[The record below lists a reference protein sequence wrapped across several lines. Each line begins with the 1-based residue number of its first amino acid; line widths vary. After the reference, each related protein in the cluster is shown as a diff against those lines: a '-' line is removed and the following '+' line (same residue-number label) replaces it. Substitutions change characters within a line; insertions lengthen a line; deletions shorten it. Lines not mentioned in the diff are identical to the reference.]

1 MDHYIDIR
9 VQPDPE
15 FTASQ
20 LLNALFAKLHR
31 ALGQVA
37 DGKIGISFPNV
48 GKTLGECLRLHGTKE
63 ALSTLEQTAW
73 LKGLRDY
80 TQVSECKAVPDGVKF
95 RTVRRVQLKSSAE
108 RLRRRSV
115 SKGWLTEAE
124 ASARIPDAVEKRS
137 ALPFVQIKSLS
148 NGQMFFVF
156 VEHGPLQD
164 APIAGRFSSY
174 GLSAEAT
181 VPWF

>member
-20 LLNALFAKLHR
+20 LLSALFAKLHR
-31 ALGQVA
+31 ALGQLA
-37 DGKIGISFPNV
+37 DGKIGISFPEV
-48 GKTLGECLRLHGTKE
+48 GKTLGECLRLHGTAP
-63 ALSTLEQTAW
+63 ALAALEKTPW

-80 TQVSECKAVPDGVKF
+80 TEVSPCKTVPNAVKYRV
-95 RTVRRVQLKSSAE
+95 VRRVQFKSSAE

-115 SKGWLTEAE
+115 SKGWLTADEAE
-124 ASARIPDAVEKRS
+124 AKIPVTVEKCGT
-137 ALPFVQIKSLS
+137 LPYIQIKSLS

-164 APIAGRFSSY
+164 NPVAGRFSSY

-181 VPWF
+181 IPWF

>member
-1 MDHYIDIR
+1 MDHYIDIH

-15 FTASQ
+15 FTAAQ

-31 ALGQVA
+31 TLGQLA
-37 DGKIGISFPNV
+37 DGKIGISFPKV
-48 GKTLGECLRLHGTKE
+48 GKTLGECLRLHGTAA
-63 ALSTLEQTAW
+63 ALAALEQTSW

-80 TQVSECKAVPDGVKF
+80 TEVFPCKTVPNRVKY
-95 RTVRRVQLKSSAE
+95 RTVRRVQYKSSAE
-108 RLRRRSV
+108 RLRRRSAR
-115 SKGWLTEAE
+115 KGWLTANEAE
-124 ASARIPDAVEKRS
+124 PVTVEQRGT
-137 ALPFVQIKSLS
+137 LPYLQLKSLS

-164 APIAGRFSSY
+164 TPVAGRFSSY

-181 VPWF
+181 IPWF

>member
-31 ALGQVA
+31 VLGQLA
-37 DGKIGISFPNV
+37 DGKIGISFPEV
-48 GKTLGECLRLHGTKE
+48 GKTLGECLRLHGTE
-63 ALSTLEQTAW
+63 DALSALEKTSW

-80 TQVSECKAVPDGVKF
+80 TQVSECNPVPNDAKF
-95 RTVRRVQLKSSAE
+95 RTVRRVQFKSSAE

-115 SKGWLTEAE
+115 NKGWLTEAE

-164 APIAGRFSSY
+164 APVAGRFSSY
-174 GLSAEAT
+174 GLSAETT